1 MSSLNPEELIGRI
14 QNIYYSCDP
23 SEQAVLIQILEELA
37 ETGESKTY
45 EQVWLA
51 DYKEVPVDID
61 TFLNSDTYLGKTNS
75 NGASVYPFWRKE
87 LHNVFDAGNK
97 YYEWI
102 LSGATRIG
110 KTSTAVSGSSYDLY
124 RLMCLRDPQ
133 KFFGTKE
140 VSKFSIL
147 FFNIT
152 KDLAKGVAF
161 REFNDTLKASP
172 WFNAHG
178 TFTKSESNYIYIP
191 EGGKIVID
199 FGSDASHGLG
209 MQVYCMVGTTKIL
222 TSAGYKTLAELKGK
236 SAEIA
241 QYAPDGSIE
250 YSRAKVKL
258 TKITYRTV
266 TIYLED
272 DSIFEGSYEHM
283 LMMSD
288 GKYKEMQYITAND
301 ELMGVKTKPVKV
313 VKTKITLHTKYPV
326 ELYDVIDIKPH
337 HNFVIHDKHDF
348 VSHNCAVMDE
358 CNFSQAGVKDVK
370 KAKEKM
376 RNTYTTIAA
385 RVSGTFKHG
394 GKVFGRI
401 YACSSKRSDSD
412 FMEDYVAEQ
421 LDAGAGDHMY
431 ISDAPQ
437 WEVKPPET
445 FSKETFTIAVGGRH
459 QKSFVVPDN
468 QCFPEALADLE
479 SQGYRLLHPPV
490 DMKSNFLA
498 DFNIA
503 LRDLAGIAVL
513 GSASYFTQEMLTKCI
528 NTSRRNPFY
537 SDILQTGVKDNIAIE
552 DYFHINEVPIE
563 LKRAPIYIHLDLSL
577 VTDRTGISGGAITG
591 RKDIT
596 SADGK
601 TTSLPTFTQMFA
613 LAVEAPRDD
622 KISYSKVVAFICWLR
637 KSGFNIAGISR
648 DQFQSEYLAQELE
661 RQGFTVDKIS
671 LDRTPDG
678 YVALHT
684 AILEERIDL
693 LDSKLLQDEL
703 IHLQRDLVTGR
714 LDHPIGGC
722 FTADTKVA
730 LVDGRQ
736 LPISELLLEQEY
748 RQNWVYT
755 MNEITHKIE
764 PKPIKKVFQ
773 TKLTKQLV
781 KVTLDNGE
789 VITCTPEHKFML
801 RNGEYREIQHCNVG
815 ESLMP
820 LYTKYPVNTF
830 MKYYRMYYEPFE
842 QKWHFEHRQFCK
854 NVVHKKGYLVHH
866 QNYHKYDNCP
876 TNLLCVTTA
885 DHRRIHNN
893 RSKDYVQLSKTITQ
907 WHKKM
912 KGTDAYLRRSEA
924 CRKGTMD
931 YYKSVIP
938 NYKPLADQQQERIA
952 EIERIFDVKWSEL
965 SISERDSYGVKY
977 SRMLDPTIQERI
989 SVKLSE
995 AHKAG
1000 KFHKIQEVISQKR
1013 WVTNGVDNLYINK
1026 DENIPEG
1033 YHLGRVVSWS
1043 SGAKSKAYMQSLSP
1057 EERSKIY
1064 GSAKGKI
1071 WINNGE
1077 KNKYIPK
1084 DSPIP
1089 DGWVKGRLTPWQNKS
1104 EYKNHKIVS
1113 IEFITKPCRVYD
1125 LEIKDN
1131 HNFALGAGVFVH
1143 NSKDLS
1149 DATAGWVWNAI
1160 QKNPPI
1166 PISAKARAAAIALVN
1181 GNRSNDPKQNPI
1193 MERFGS
1199 YKKY

>member
-1 MSSLNPEELIGRI
+1 MNPEELIDRI
-14 QNIYYSCDP
+14 QKIYHSCDEA
-23 SEQAVLIQILEELA
+23 EQAVLIQILEELA
-37 ETGESKTY
+37 DTGESSTY

-51 DYKEVPVDID
+51 DYREIPVDID

-152 KDLAKGVAF
+152 KDLARGVAF

-199 FGSDASHGLG
+199 YGSDASHGLG

-222 TSAGYKTLAELKGK
+222 TSQGYKTLAELKGK
-236 SAEIA
+236 SHEIA

-250 YSRAKVKL
+250 YSKAKVKL
-258 TKITYRTV
+258 TKLTHKTM

-272 DSIFEGSYEHM
+272 DSVFEGSYEHL

-394 GKVFGRI
+394 GQVFGRI

-421 LDAGAGDHMY
+421 LEAGAGDHMY

-537 SDILQTGVKDNIAIE
+537 SDILQTGTKDNITIE
-552 DYFHINEVPIE
+552 SYFHMEVVPPE
-563 LKRAPIYIHLDLSL
+563 LKRIPMYIHLDLSL
-577 VTDRTGISGGAITG
+577 TTDRTGISGGGING

-596 SADGK
+596 SNDGK
-601 TTSLPTFTQMFA
+601 TVSLPTFAHIFQIEI
-613 LAVEAPRDD
+613 EAPRDA
-622 KISYSKVVAFICWLR
+622 KISYSKIVAFICWLR
-637 KSGFNIAGISR
+637 KSGFNISRISR

-671 LDRTPDG
+671 LDRKPDG
-678 YVALHT
+678 YDSLHSALVD
-684 AILEERIDL
+684 ERIDM
-693 LDSKLLQDEL
+693 LDSKLVQDEL
-703 IHLQRDLVTGR
+703 VHLQRDLNTGIC
-714 LDHPIGGC
+714 DHPVGGC
-722 FTADTKVA
+722 FTADTEVA
-730 LVDGRQ
+730 LVDGRK
-736 LPISELLLEQEY
+736 LTIAELMLEQEY
-748 RQNWVYT
+748 KQNWVYT
-755 MNEITHKIE
+755 MNETTHKIE

-773 TKLTKQLV
+773 TKITKQLV
-781 KVTLDNGE
+781 KVTLDNGD
-789 VITCTPEHKFML
+789 VITCTPDHRFML
-801 RNGEYREIQHCNVG
+801 RDGSYKEIQQCSIG
-815 ESLMP
+815 DALMP
-820 LYTKYPVNTF
+820 LYTKYPTNSR

-842 QKWHFEHRQFCK
+842 QKWHFEHRQFCL
-854 NVVHKKGYLVHH
+854 NMVHKKGYVVHH
-866 QNYHKYDNCP
+866 QNYNKRNNVP
-876 TNLLCVTTA
+876 ANLLCVTTA
-885 DHRRIHNN
+885 EHCRIHNN
-893 RSKDYVQLSKTITQ
+893 RSKDYKQLSNTIAD

-912 KGTDAYLRRSEA
+912 KDSEEYSARNEA
-924 CRKGTMD
+924 CRRGMYEYHRKQN
-931 YYKSVIP
+931 P
-938 NYKPLADQQQERIA
+938 NYRPNAVKQAKRIA
-952 EIERIFDVKWSEL
+952 NIEATFNVKWNEL
-965 SISERDSYGVKY
+965 SLSERNAYGNKY

-989 SVKLSE
+989 SAKISKNHKLGKY
-995 AHKAG
+995 HKV
-1000 KFHKIQEVISQKR
+1000 QEVISQKR
-1013 WVTNGVDNLYINK
+1013 WVTNGVNNIYINK
-1026 DENIPEG
+1026 TDPIPDG
-1033 YHLGRVVSWS
+1033 YRLGRMVSWNGNVS
-1043 SGAKSKAYMQSLSP
+1043 EKRKAYFASLSS
-1057 EERSKIY
+1057 EERSKKY
-1064 GSAKGKI
+1064 GSATGKI

-1077 KNKYIPK
+1077 INKYLPK
-1084 DSPIP
+1084 DEPIP
-1089 DGWVKGRLTPWQNKS
+1089 DGFVKGKLTHKKS
-1104 EYKNHKIVS
+1104 IYEYKNHKIAS
-1113 IEFITKPCRVYD
+1113 IEFISKPCRVYD
-1125 LEIKDN
+1125 LEICDN

-1143 NSKDLS
+1143 NSKDGA
-1149 DATAGWVWNAI
+1149 DALAGWVWNAI
-1160 QKNPPI
+1160 LNNQGV

-1181 GNRSNDPKQNPI
+1181 SNSKSNNPKDNPI
-1193 MERFGS
+1193 MGRFGN